1 MQLLLGRPLRLRLSS
16 RQKQSN
22 ISHWLLLVILP
33 VGTAGAATTAE
44 LERLVVTAQQQQRS
58 WLSSAAAV
66 EHRQFRQPESAS
78 DLAALL
84 QGMPGLQA
92 DQRANLAQD
101 SRFSIRGFGSRSSF
115 GVRGIEVLLDDIPW
129 STPDGQSQPGSM
141 LLAQLQSAEVLRGSA
156 AALYGNAAGG
166 VLALQSAPLPTPG
179 VQLQHS
185 HAADLSQQL
194 VVLNLEQQQLSWS
207 QARYQGFRPHN
218 EAQKRQANWRSEF
231 APTFA
236 PDLQIKLRFD
246 WSDDPLLQDPL
257 ALTAAEWQQNP
268 QQTNAAAHS
277 FNSRKSSAQRQY
289 SVQLLPDSRQWQ
301 WSLWQG
307 QRDIEQYLAFAG
319 DAPTSAG
326 GVVALTRFYRGSKGQ
341 RQWQL
346 DRWHWQ
352 FFAQLDQQRD
362 LRRGYVNQQG
372 IAGDLRRDEAG
383 QVSSQ
388 EAGVRSRY
396 QTADW
401 GEFNAGWKW
410 SRLDFQVRDYLINPQ
425 NPDDSGDKQLQ
436 QPSYNLG
443 WNYLLSPEL
452 SAYISLGRGFE
463 SPTLTEMAY
472 QRQGAGLNLALKP
485 AINRLTDTG
494 VKWQTEH
501 GMLAL
506 DLFYAD
512 SEDEL
517 VVEQASNGRT
527 TYRNAAATRRYG
539 SELSW
544 QYQPSAYWQQQ
555 FSLSWLQARFVAN
568 LHADNLN
575 SRLPGVAARQASWQ
589 WQYQPFGTAHWQLS
603 STVNYRSKV
612 FTDDQ
617 NRHSAPASTLLNVS
631 SRWQWQQQQWRWQ
644 FWLAVDNLTNRQ
656 YVGAVVVNQA
666 NGRSFEPGLP
676 RQLQAGLHWQWL
688 VE

>member
-1 MQLLLGRPLRLRLSS
+1 MNLFANLPLRQPPPPAQRSHLR
-16 RQKQSN
+16 
-22 ISHWLLLVILP
+22 WLLLCCPL
-33 VGTAGAATTAE
+33 GCASAANSAE
-44 LERLVVTAQQQQRS
+44 PERLVVTAQQQQRS

-66 EHRQFRQPESAS
+66 ERRMFSQPESAS

-129 STPDGQSQPGSM
+129 STPDGQSQPSSM
-141 LLAQLQSAEVLRGSA
+141 LLAQLQSAEVLRGAA

-166 VLALQSAPLPTPG
+166 VLALQSAPLPSPG
-179 VQLQHS
+179 LQLQHS
-185 HAADLSQQL
+185 SAADLSQQL
-194 VVLNLEQQQLSWS
+194 VVVNLEQQQLSWS

-218 EAQKRQANWRSEF
+218 EAQKRQASWRAEF
-231 APTFA
+231 APSFA
-236 PDLQIKLRFD
+236 PDIQLKLRFD

-257 ALTAAEWQQNP
+257 ALTASEWQQNP
-268 QQTNAAAHS
+268 QQTNVAALR

-289 SVQLLPDSRQWQ
+289 SAQLQPDSQQWQ
-301 WSLWQG
+301 VSLWQG

-326 GVVALTRFYRGSKGQ
+326 GVVALTRYYRGVKAQ

-346 DRWHWQ
+346 DRWFLQ
-352 FFAQLDQQRD
+352 FFAQTDQQRD

-372 IAGDLRRDEAG
+372 IAGELRRDEAG
-383 QVSSQ
+383 KVTSQ

-396 QTADW
+396 QTAAW
-401 GEFNAGWKW
+401 GELHAGWKW
-410 SRLDFQVRDYLINPQ
+410 SQLDFQVRDYLINPQ

-436 QPSYNLG
+436 QPSYSLG
-443 WNYLLSPEL
+443 WNYPLSTEL
-452 SAYISLGRGFE
+452 SAYLSLGRGFE

-494 VKWQTEH
+494 LKWQS
-501 GMLAL
+501 GQNMLAL
-506 DLFYAD
+506 DLFHAD

-517 VVEQASNGRT
+517 VVEQANNGRT

-539 SELSW
+539 TELSW
-544 QYQPSAYWQQQ
+544 QYQSSAYWQQQ
-555 FSLSWLQARFVAN
+555 LSVSWLQARFVATLN
-568 LHADNLN
+568 GDNLK

-589 WQYQPFGTAHWQLS
+589 WQYQPFGTAQWQLS

-644 FWLAVDNLTNRQ
+644 FWLAADNLTNRQ
-656 YVGAVVVNQA
+656 YVGAVVVNQS

-676 RQLQAGLHWQWL
+676 RQLQAGLQWQWL

>member
-1 MQLLLGRPLRLRLSS
+1 MSLTPQPLYLWR
-16 RQKQSN
+16 
-22 ISHWLLLVILP
+22 WLLLSLFP
-33 VGTAGAATTAE
+33 GGTAVAASSVE
-44 LERLVVTAQQQQRS
+44 LERLVVTVQQQQRS

-66 EHRQFRQPESAS
+66 ERRQFNQPESAS
-78 DLAALL
+78 DIAVLL

-101 SRFSIRGFGSRSSF
+101 SRLSIRGFGSRSSF

-141 LLAQLQSAEVLRGSA
+141 LLAQLHSAEVLRGSA

-166 VLALQSAPLPTPG
+166 VLALQSAPLPGPG
-179 VQLQHS
+179 LQLQHS
-185 HAADLSQQL
+185 SAADLSQQL
-194 VVLNLEQQQLSWS
+194 VVVNLEQQQLSWS

-218 EAQKRQANWRSEF
+218 EAQKRQASWRGEF
-231 APTFA
+231 APTIA
-236 PDLQIKLRFD
+236 PDIQLKLRFD

-257 ALTAAEWQQNP
+257 ALTASEWQQNP
-268 QQTNAAAHS
+268 QQTNVAALR
-277 FNSRKSSAQRQY
+277 FDSRKSSAQRQY
-289 SVQLLPDSRQWQ
+289 SAQLQPDSQQWQ
-301 WSLWQG
+301 VSLWQG

-326 GVVALTRFYRGSKGQ
+326 GVVALTRYYRGVKAQ

-346 DRWHWQ
+346 DRWFLQ
-352 FFAQLDQQRD
+352 FFAQTDQQRD

-372 IAGDLRRDEAG
+372 LAGDLRRDEAG
-383 QVSSQ
+383 EVTSQ

-396 QTADW
+396 QTTDW
-401 GEFNAGWKW
+401 GEFNAAWKW
-410 SRLDFQVRDYLINPQ
+410 SQLDFRVRDYLINAQ
-425 NPDDSGDKQLQ
+425 NPDDSGEKQLR
-436 QPSYNLG
+436 QPNYSLG
-443 WNYLLSPEL
+443 WNYPLSPEL

-494 VKWQTEH
+494 LKWQS
-501 GMLAL
+501 GASLLAL

-517 VVEQASNGRT
+517 VVEQATGGRT

-555 FSLSWLQARFVAN
+555 FSISWLQARFVAS
-568 LHADNLN
+568 LN
-575 SRLPGVAARQASWQ
+575 GDSLKSRLPGVAAQQASWR
-589 WQYQPFGTAHWQLS
+589 WQYQPFGNDQWQLS
-603 STVNYRSKV
+603 STVYYRSKV

-644 FWLAVDNLTNRQ
+644 FWFTADNLTNRQ
-656 YVGAVVVNQA
+656 YVGAVVVNQSSD
-666 NGRSFEPGLP
+666 RSFEPGLP
-676 RQLQAGLHWQWL
+676 RQLQAGLQWQWL
-688 VE
+688 LD